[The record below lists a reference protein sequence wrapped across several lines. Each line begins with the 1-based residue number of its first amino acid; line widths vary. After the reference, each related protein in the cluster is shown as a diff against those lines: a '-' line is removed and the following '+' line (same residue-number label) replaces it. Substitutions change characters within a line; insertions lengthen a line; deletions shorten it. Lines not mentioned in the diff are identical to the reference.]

1 MVCANCPAGVII
13 IEIYTTNYLT
23 VFFCFFVVFFVFF
36 CVFHD
41 HTEFLFQKSI
51 LMRCRKVRLNS
62 KYKYKGKALAILML
76 E

>member
-13 IEIYTTNYLT
+13 IEIYTTNYLAFFLFFY
-23 VFFCFFVVFFVFF
+23 VFLF

-41 HTEFLFQKSI
+41 HTEYLFLKSI